1 MVRHRREADRPG
13 HNRADAYAFAESL
26 ATEGQ
31 HLVVLEPERLDQV
44 GARAGLLVLD
54 VTGVGDLAPALGI
67 EGRLLE
73 LRLEGA
79 VAEIRVGE
87 DRRQHLSSLV
97 ADELRA
103 RRRAADLDVDVE
115 SRAPPR
121 ALPLLL
127 HQTGELLL
135 VDLESPFGREL
146 LRQLPGEPVGVVQAE
161 GVLRRDLAFRH
172 HLLEEL
178 LAPRERLAE
187 TLLLGSDQ
195 VGDLALTFL
204 ELGVD
209 GAHLAADDA
218 GELVQERRLEAKAAA
233 ELDRTANHPAKHV

>member
-1 MVRHRREADRPG
+1 MVRHRREADRPR
-13 HNRADAYAFAESL
+13 HNGADAQAFAESL
-26 ATEGQ
+26 AAEGQ

-115 SRAPPR
+115 SRALPR

-127 HQTGELLL
+127 H
-135 VDLESPFGREL
+135 
-146 LRQLPGEPVGVVQAE
+146 
-161 GVLRRDLAFRH
+161 
-172 HLLEEL
+172 
-178 LAPRERLAE
+178 
-187 TLLLGSDQ
+187 
-195 VGDLALTFL
+195 
-204 ELGVD
+204 
-209 GAHLAADDA
+209 
-218 GELVQERRLEAKAAA
+218 
-233 ELDRTANHPAKHV
+233 